1 MPTVYSYPRCS
12 TCRKADKWLRER
24 SIDAEVIDLSS
35 DPPSAEVL
43 ASAITRSGLP
53 LKRFFN
59 TSGRS
64 YRGGGW
70 KDRLPAL
77 DVAGAAEALAAD
89 GMLIKRPLA
98 LLDDGAVLVGFKE
111 AEWEAAL
118 GL

>member
-24 SIDAEVIDLSS
+24 SIDAETIDLSS
-35 DPPSAEVL
+35 DPPSAAVL

-70 KDRLPAL
+70 KDRLPGL